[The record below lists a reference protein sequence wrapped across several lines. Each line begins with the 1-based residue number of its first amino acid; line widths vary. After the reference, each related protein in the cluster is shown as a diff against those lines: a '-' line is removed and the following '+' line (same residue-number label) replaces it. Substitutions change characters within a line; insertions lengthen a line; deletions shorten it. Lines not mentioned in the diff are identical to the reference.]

1 MHRLRPLLLLAATA
15 AVVAPPSAGAQR
27 RRSEREF
34 RMDTTF
40 AFAARGSADI
50 AVAEGTLTV
59 STWDRSQ
66 VRVQVVSD
74 DAPYEL
80 RASDS
85 RFSLVPDSRI
95 RGDSRIEITLP
106 AGARLSVE
114 THSGDVRVS
123 RLQGDVQVQG
133 QSGDVSLAGLGGR
146 VDVRMISGDVTLAG
160 VRGDVQVNAV
170 SGDVDLTRLE
180 GQLDVETVSG
190 DITVRDASS
199 KWVRLTTT
207 SGDLTYAGDVIAGGT
222 YELSA
227 HSGDVTITLPQ
238 APSARVSISTFN
250 GEIDSDFPITL
261 APGDHEIGMGRSK
274 RFNFEL
280 GRGDARV
287 TLQSFNGDITLRGR
301 GVTRSTR

>member
-1 MHRLRPLLLLAATA
+1 MRTLRTLLLLAATA
-15 AVVAPPSAGAQR
+15 AVVAPAPAGAQ

-50 AVAEGTLTV
+50 TVAEGTLTV
-59 STWDRSQ
+59 STWDRNQ

-80 RASDS
+80 RAADT
-85 RFSLVPDSRI
+85 RFSLVPDDRM

-106 AGARLSVE
+106 VGARLSVE
-114 THSGDVRVS
+114 THSGDVRVT

-133 QSGDVSLAGLGGR
+133 QSGDVSLSDLGGR
-146 VDVRMISGDVTLAG
+146 VDLRLISGDVSLSN
-160 VRGDVQVNAV
+160 VKGDVQLNAV
-170 SGDVDLTRLE
+170 SGDVDLARID
-180 GQLDVETVSG
+180 GQVDVETVSG
-190 DITVRDASS
+190 DISARDVNSR
-199 KWVRLTTT
+199 WVRLKTT

-227 HSGDVTITLPQ
+227 HSGDVSLTLPPN
-238 APSARVSISTFN
+238 PSARVSISTFN

-261 APGDHEIGMGRSK
+261 APGEHEIGVGRSK
-274 RFNFEL
+274 RFNFDL
-280 GRGDARV
+280 GRGEARV